1 MKDGRQLDKLVIKYI
16 LFIAVVVLALLNY
29 QTIFSFINTIWLAFI
44 PITIGA
50 MLAYVLNIIMRFI
63 ERYYFPESKNPWV
76 KRSRRPVSL
85 FGAIIVVILVIAF
98 VLNLVIPQL
107 VDVIMEIVDVIPLIF
122 EELRQFIIAHEQAFP
137 PLADAAE
144 KVNWQ
149 DVVSR
154 IVSVANELS
163 SKLIGSTLS
172 TLGSTVSFVVN
183 GVLSL
188 MIAIYILMSKEKLGQ
203 QFKRVASTYLPRKWY
218 DRLIYVMTIT
228 DESFTGFITG
238 QLIEALVVG
247 ILVTLG
253 MMIFQFPYATMMG
266 ALTGVTA
273 LIPVLGAY
281 ISGVVGF
288 LLIFVQSP
296 IQALAFIV
304 FITILQQLEGNLIYP
319 KVVGDQLGLPGI
331 WVLVSI
337 TVGGALLGLTG
348 MLISV
353 PIAASLYKLLK
364 NDVVKRENI
373 ARKKRVEFE

>member
-107 VDVIMEIVDVIPLIF
+107 VDVIMEIVDVIPLVF

-218 DRLIYVMTIT
+218 DRLIYVMTII

-247 ILVTLG
+247 ILVTFG

-304 FITILQQLEGNLIYP
+304 FITVLQQLEGNLIYP

-373 ARKKRVEFE
+373 AREKRVEFE

>member
-16 LFIAVVVLALLNY
+16 LFIAVVVLGLLNY
-29 QTIFSFINTIWLAFI
+29 QTIFSFINTIWVAFI

-85 FGAIIVVILVIAF
+85 FGAIIVVILVVAF

-107 VDVIMEIVDVIPLIF
+107 VDVIMEIVDVIPLVF
-122 EELRQFIIAHEQAFP
+122 EKIRQFIISHEQAFP

-154 IVSVANELS
+154 IVSVANEIS

-188 MIAIYILMSKEKLGQ
+188 MIAIYILLSKEKLGQ

-218 DRLIYVMTIT
+218 DRLIYVMSIT

-304 FITILQQLEGNLIYP
+304 FITVLQQLEGNLIYP

-364 NDVVKRENI
+364 NDVVRREDI

>member
-107 VDVIMEIVDVIPLIF
+107 VDVIMEIVDVIPLVF

-203 QFKRVASTYLPRKWY
+203 QFKRVASTYLPRNWY

-304 FITILQQLEGNLIYP
+304 FITVLQQLEGNFIYP

>member
-107 VDVIMEIVDVIPLIF
+107 VDVIMEIVDVIPLVF

-296 IQALAFIV
+296 IQALSFIV
-304 FITILQQLEGNLIYP
+304 FITVLQQLEGNLIYP

-353 PIAASLYKLLK
+353 PIAASFYKLLK

-373 ARKKRVEFE
+373 AKKKRVEFE